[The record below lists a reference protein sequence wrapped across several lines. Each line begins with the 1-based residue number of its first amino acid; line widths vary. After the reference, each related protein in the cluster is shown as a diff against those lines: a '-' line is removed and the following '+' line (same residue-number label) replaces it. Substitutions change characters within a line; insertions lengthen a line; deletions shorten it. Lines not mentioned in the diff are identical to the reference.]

1 MSAASAVMRRVS
13 TFRCSWSDW
22 KAQRRAA
29 CGPALS
35 RLSPE
40 LQFFRLH
47 PKRCMG
53 CGDDEPAAREVV
65 THQTRKQAL
74 SAAMERG
81 GRLVEQPDRP
91 PHREQPGERKPPA
104 LAGRQIRRRQMRGM
118 IEPHRSKGLRCVERL
133 PAEKIPPEREILH
146 HA

>member
-35 RLSPE
+35 RLSPD
-40 LQFFRLH
+40 LQFFRLP

-74 SAAMERG
+74 PGGIERR
-81 GRLVEQPDRP
+81 GRLLEQPNRP
-91 PHREQPGERKPPA
+91 PPPEQPAHPAPP
-104 LAGRQIRRRQMRGM
+104 
-118 IEPHRSKGLRCVERL
+118 
-133 PAEKIPPEREILH
+133 PPTP
-146 HA
+146 